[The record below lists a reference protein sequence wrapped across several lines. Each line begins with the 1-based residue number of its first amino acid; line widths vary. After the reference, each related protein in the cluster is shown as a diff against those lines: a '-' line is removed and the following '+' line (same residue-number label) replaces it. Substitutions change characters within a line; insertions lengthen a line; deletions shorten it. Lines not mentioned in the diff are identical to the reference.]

1 MPAPWIMYT
10 SADMDQLQRLHSKG
24 QSIFIQQFL
33 LDYSF
38 FRDPEVK
45 TRLLNNFQLKE
56 KYVKMAKGTFKKFK
70 VTQSKIP
77 IGIHVR
83 KGDYEEYERSKNIS
97 VTQPNFY
104 INAMKN
110 FQKKLGKKVVFLLIT
125 DDIPWCQKNL
135 PDQKN
140 LFLASDPKLSILDS
154 IGHDLAIMSLCQ
166 HSIVSRGTFSRWARF
181 LAQGKSISPH
191 GVESVEL
198 FRATKWN

>member
-1 MPAPWIMYT
+1 MPPPWIMFT
-10 SADMDQLQRLHSKG
+10 SPHMDQLYRSYAFGH
-24 QSIFIQQFL
+24 SIFIQQSR

-38 FRDPEVK
+38 IQNNQVK
-45 TRLLNNFQLKE
+45 PKLLNNFQLKE
-56 KYVKMAKGTFKKFK
+56 KYVKMARGTFKKFK
-70 VTQSKIP
+70 ITKTKIP

-83 KGDYEEYERSKNIS
+83 KGDYEEYERSQNIP

-110 FQKKLGKKVVFLLIT
+110 FKKKFSKKVVFLLIT
-125 DDIPWCQKNL
+125 DDIQWCQKNL
-135 PDQKN
+135 PGRKD
-140 LFLASDPKLSILDS
+140 LFLVSDPEMSVIDS

-191 GVESVEL
+191 GVE
-198 FRATKWN
+198 F